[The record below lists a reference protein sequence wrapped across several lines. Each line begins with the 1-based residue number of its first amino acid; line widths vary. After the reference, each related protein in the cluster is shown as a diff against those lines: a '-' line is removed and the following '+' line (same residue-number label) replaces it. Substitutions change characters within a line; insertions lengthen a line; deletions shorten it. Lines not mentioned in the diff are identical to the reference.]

1 MATTD
6 TQSLA
11 TQASFEERMT
21 SRMRELIGSSMTDE
35 ELKELI
41 RRGVERFLFEKRVT
55 RSTDNWRSEEVKMPL
70 IQEII
75 EKHLSG
81 AIQTATQAWIN
92 ENSERLIAAVKETLQ
107 HQACDLIV
115 ESLNNRLSS
124 ALFSMQTQLVEALQ
138 KKQF

>member
-41 RRGVERFLFEKRVT
+41 RRGIEKFLFESRVIKDS
-55 RSTDNWRSEEVKMPL
+55 RGWNNEVKMPL
-70 IQEII
+70 VQEII
-75 EKHLSG
+75 DRHLSS
-81 AIQTATQAWIN
+81 AVEAATRAWIA
-92 ENSERLIAAVKETLQ
+92 ENSDRLIEAVKETLK
-107 HQACDLIV
+107 HRACDLIV
-115 ESLNNRLSS
+115 ESLNNRLST
-124 ALFSMQTQLVEALQ
+124 ALSNMQLQLVEALQ
-138 KKQF
+138 KKQI